1 MDKENNWFKQIAIFL
16 LWALSSVLSFWTMIV
31 ARQTFLISLANLYV
45 QDDIVR
51 GWQARFFDKV
61 FFIVAGLI
69 WLIAVFFIEGYFR
82 DGIFKHDV
90 WRRAA
95 RVFGIELLVLF
106 VFNIITVVAGGVVGG
121 TLGILLLIGECI
133 LGGGL
138 YAFSVITKPK
148 GRTRQT

>member
-1 MDKENNWFKQIAIFL
+1 MNKENNWFMQVAIFL
-16 LWALSSVLSFWTMIV
+16 LWALSSVLSFWTILV
-31 ARQTFLISLANLYV
+31 AHQSFQVSIANLYV

-61 FFIVAGLI
+61 FIIIAGLI

-82 DGIFKHDV
+82 DGIAKHDV

-95 RVFGIELLVLF
+95 RVFGIELIIF
-106 VFNIITVVAGGVVGG
+106 FIFNLITALAIGSAGG
-121 TLGILLLIGECI
+121 TLGILMLIGECV

-138 YAFSVITKPK
+138 YAFSVIAKPK
-148 GRTRQT
+148 GHIKRT